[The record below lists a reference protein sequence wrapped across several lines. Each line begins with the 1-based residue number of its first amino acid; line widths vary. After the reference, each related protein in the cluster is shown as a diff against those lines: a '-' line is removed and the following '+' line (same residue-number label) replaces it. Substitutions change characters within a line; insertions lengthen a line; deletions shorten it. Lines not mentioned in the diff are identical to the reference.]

1 MDKQKWQVWETV
13 QYQWIVDADSEEEA
27 RAKVWQWLAE
37 PHEGRSLSYDIYG
50 AESAKE
56 LSVEQEEGYTYD
68 V

>member
-13 QYQWIVDADSEEEA
+13 QYQWIVDADTEEEA

-37 PHEGRSLSYDIYG
+37 PHEARSLSYDVFG
-50 AESAKE
+50 ADRPKE
-56 LSVEQEEGYTYD
+56 LRVEQEEGYTYD